1 MWGGGACTAL
11 VGFTSRDGCVKQA
24 KGKQEECLCMGKR
37 SFSTSMGIAITILLA
52 GVVVQTTDQLE
63 LFGKNSY
70 IPLLIGLIIIVVGT
84 LFVLLLRRIVKTKE
98 P

>member
-1 MWGGGACTAL
+1 
-11 VGFTSRDGCVKQA
+11 
-24 KGKQEECLCMGKR
+24 MGKR

-63 LFGKNSY
+63 LFGKNSA

-84 LFVLLLRRIVKTKE
+84 LFVLLLRRIVKTKG

>member
-1 MWGGGACTAL
+1 M
-11 VGFTSRDGCVKQA
+11 R
-24 KGKQEECLCMGKR
+24 KR

-63 LFGKNSY
+63 LFGKSSA

-84 LFVLLLRRIVKTKE
+84 VFVLILRRFVRVKKR
-98 P
+98 

>member
-1 MWGGGACTAL
+1 M
-11 VGFTSRDGCVKQA
+11 RI
-24 KGKQEECLCMGKR
+24 KR
-37 SFSTSMGIAITILLA
+37 FSTSMGIAITILVA

-63 LFGKNSY
+63 LFGKNSV
-70 IPLLIGLIIIVVGT
+70 IPLLIGLVIIVVGT

>member
-1 MWGGGACTAL
+1 M
-11 VGFTSRDGCVKQA
+11 RI
-24 KGKQEECLCMGKR
+24 KR
-37 SFSTSMGIAITILLA
+37 FSTSMGIAITILVA
-52 GVVVQTTDQLE
+52 GIVVQTTDQLE
-63 LFGKNSY
+63 LFGKNSV

>member
-1 MWGGGACTAL
+1 M
-11 VGFTSRDGCVKQA
+11 RI
-24 KGKQEECLCMGKR
+24 KR
-37 SFSTSMGIAITILLA
+37 FSTSMGIAITILIA

-63 LFGKNSY
+63 LFGKNSV

>member
-1 MWGGGACTAL
+1 M
-11 VGFTSRDGCVKQA
+11 RI
-24 KGKQEECLCMGKR
+24 KR
-37 SFSTSMGIAITILLA
+37 FSTSMGIAITILVA
-52 GVVVQTTDQLE
+52 GVVVQTTYRLE
-63 LFGKNSY
+63 LFGKNSV

>member
-1 MWGGGACTAL
+1 M
-11 VGFTSRDGCVKQA
+11 RI
-24 KGKQEECLCMGKR
+24 KR
-37 SFSTSMGIAITILLA
+37 FSTSMGIAITILIA

-63 LFGKNSY
+63 LFGKNSV
-70 IPLLIGLIIIVVGT
+70 IPLLIGLIIIIVGT

>member
-1 MWGGGACTAL
+1 M
-11 VGFTSRDGCVKQA
+11 RI
-24 KGKQEECLCMGKR
+24 KR
-37 SFSTSMGIAITILLA
+37 FSTSMGIAITILVA

-63 LFGKNSY
+63 LFGKNSV

-84 LFVLLLRRIVKTKE
+84 LLVLLLRRIVKTKE

>member
-1 MWGGGACTAL
+1 M
-11 VGFTSRDGCVKQA
+11 RI
-24 KGKQEECLCMGKR
+24 KR
-37 SFSTSMGIAITILLA
+37 FSTSMGIAVTILLA

-63 LFGKNSY
+63 LFGKNSAV
-70 IPLLIGLIIIVVGT
+70 PLLIGLIIIVVGT

>member
-1 MWGGGACTAL
+1 M
-11 VGFTSRDGCVKQA
+11 RI
-24 KGKQEECLCMGKR
+24 KR
-37 SFSTSMGIAITILLA
+37 FSTSMGIAITILVA

-63 LFGKNSY
+63 LFGKNSV

-84 LFVLLLRRIVKTKE
+84 LFVLLLRRIMKTKE